1 MTHRYFH
8 LRLLVIAVA
17 IVLFGVSAWSQVA
30 NNTALVGNVV
40 DAVGLPVSGA
50 KVTALNEETKVVYQ
64 GQTNGDGYYSIAFI
78 VSGTYDVAVASPGFV
93 VLKKTGQIVSIDA
106 SVRTDFK
113 LKVGSD
119 STFISVTASSPPIAT
134 DDASLGE
141 TFDTKTVDNLPLM
154 GHNALEVAAT
164 ASNVTI
170 GPSSSYLGVPPGE
183 DFIGAGQR
191 EIQNSLNLDGITI
204 MNSLISLAPARPSTD
219 MISEVQMQSGNYSAQ
234 YGSYLGLHIN
244 LVSKSGTNKLHG
256 AMYDYIQN
264 TALNAHQF
272 LDAPGSPNEVQHYNQ
287 YGFDVGGPVY
297 LPKIY
302 NGRDK
307 TFFFASWEKIN
318 QVQQATG
325 PVSTL
330 TPAMEAGDFS
340 GYGSQLYDPY
350 TQQAYLNNQIPA
362 GELSTPAALIAKK
375 LEQYFVAPNTPTAAS
390 PAFVNNLNTSY
401 PNNLYITQTLD
412 RVDENIGEHVKLF
425 FRYHWQNL
433 TALAGSQFP
442 ANNTYGPTNQRNAAL
457 GYTHIITPNLI
468 NDFRIGL
475 NTVVS
480 NSLDYWAELGLTN
493 AGTSLGIPG
502 FTADTQYKS
511 PGIPSFYFDNYAPGS
526 ELGNSSANWNQGDR
540 ALDGY
545 DQVSYVHGKHNI
557 MAGVELRR
565 MTINREAVNDPRGNF
580 AFNATAY
587 DPLNPGNTIS
597 TGLDA
602 ADFVLGLANNSQTP
616 VYPTNGAIG
625 EWRDGFFVLDNWRPI
640 EKLTINY
647 GLRYELPTVPYSLNG
662 YARILNADETAL
674 IPNSSATLAA
684 DFKPTP
690 GFRFH
695 GPNHND
701 WAPRLGLDYR
711 LSNASV
717 IRGGFGTY
725 YNANQLNTYTLTT
738 QNFPLSAFVNYFTA
752 PGASNLLTLA
762 NPTPGEGSASP
773 VAGTCTPQCYYVS
786 AVTMGPYLP
795 TQTLYQWNLSF
806 GQALWQG
813 AGVEL
818 QYLGSHGLHLD
829 RNFFDNT
836 PTPGPGSVNS
846 RRPNQLFGKIRRI
859 QNDETSNYNG
869 FTAILRQRERH
880 GVQAMLSYTW
890 SHDLDISDNSNT
902 DPGTTMDQYHI
913 HLDYGSSNW
922 DIRNRLVGT
931 LTYSLPTFREKN
943 TLVRETLGGW
953 QTNAIVTLQTGE
965 PYNVNLSFDQA
976 NISQPRGNAQ
986 RPNWT
991 HKPAANCSVKNW
1003 ISGNA
1008 TSCIDTTAFAI
1019 PSLYTFGT
1027 AHRNSLY
1034 GPGYSNVNFSI
1045 FKAFAVKEDVKF
1057 QFRAEASNLFN
1068 HPSAG
1073 NPNST
1078 INSGYDPSNPGNDA
1092 ANLNFGT
1099 VTSMSGFYNPRYI
1112 QLAGKIIF

>member
-1 MTHRYFH
+1 MT
-8 LRLLVIAVA
+8 VVAVA
-17 IVLFGVSAWSQVA
+17 LTSVSARTQVA

-40 DAVGLPVSGA
+40 DAAGLPVSGA
-50 KVTALNEETKVVYQ
+50 KVTAVNEETKVVYP
-64 GQTNGDGYYSIAFI
+64 GKTNGDGYYSIAFI
-78 VSGTYDVAVASPGFV
+78 APGTYDIAVNSPGFV
-93 VLKKTGQIVSIDA
+93 ELKKTGQIVPIDA

-113 LKVGSD
+113 LQVGSD
-119 STFISVTASSPPIAT
+119 TTSISVTANSPPIAT

-164 ASNVTI
+164 ASNVII
-170 GPSSSYLGVPPGE
+170 GPSSGYLGVPPGE

-191 EIQNSLNLDGITI
+191 EIQNSLNLDGVTI
-204 MNSLISLAPARPSTD
+204 LNSLISLAPARPSTD

-244 LVSKSGTNKLHG
+244 LVSKSGTNQLHG
-256 AMYDYIQN
+256 AAYDYVQN
-264 TALNAHQF
+264 TALNANQF
-272 LDAPGSPNEVQHYNQ
+272 LASPGSPKQIQHYNQ

-297 LPKIY
+297 LPKLY
-302 NGRDK
+302 NGRNK

-318 QVQQATG
+318 QVQQGTG
-325 PVSTL
+325 PISTL
-330 TPAMEAGDFS
+330 TPAMESGDFS
-340 GYGSQLYDPY
+340 GFSQQLVDPY
-350 TQQAYLNNQIPA
+350 TGSAYPNNQIPA
-362 GELSTPAALIAKK
+362 SELATPSALIAKK
-375 LEQYFVAPNTPTAAS
+375 LEQYFLAPNTPNATN
-390 PAFVNNLNTSY
+390 PALINNLNTSY
-401 PNNLYITQTLD
+401 PSNLYITQTLD
-412 RVDENIGEHVKLF
+412 RIDENIGEHVRLF

-433 TALAGSQFP
+433 TALAGSQLP
-442 ANNTYGPTNQRNAAL
+442 ANNTYGPTNQRNAAF

-468 NDFRIGL
+468 NDFHIGL
-475 NTVVS
+475 NTVIS
-480 NSLDYWAELGLTN
+480 NSLDYWAQLGLTD

-502 FTADTQYKS
+502 FDADTKYHS
-511 PGIPSFYFDNYAPGS
+511 PGIPSFYFDNYGPGS

-557 MAGVELRR
+557 MAGVELRK
-565 MTINREAVNDPRGNF
+565 MTINREAVNDSRGAF
-580 AFNATAY
+580 SFNAS
-587 DPLNPGNTIS
+587 DPSDGIS

-616 VYPTNGAIG
+616 VFPTNGAIG

-674 IPNSSATLAA
+674 IPTSSATLAG

-690 GFRFH
+690 GFKFH
-695 GPNHND
+695 GPNHTD

-717 IRGGFGTY
+717 IRGGFGIY

-738 QNFPLSAFVNYFTA
+738 QNFPLSAFVNYFSA
-752 PGASNLLTLA
+752 SGSSNLLTLA
-762 NPTPGEGSASP
+762 NPTPNAPSASP
-773 VAGTCTPQCYYVS
+773 IAGTCTPTCTYVS

-806 GQALWQG
+806 GEALWQG
-813 AGVEL
+813 AGMEL

-846 RRPNQLFGKIRRI
+846 RRPNQLFGRIRRI

-869 FTAILRQRERH
+869 FTAIFRQRERH

-890 SHDLDISDNSNT
+890 SHDLDISDNSNSGI
-902 DPGTTMDQYHI
+902 GTTMDQYNI
-913 HLDYGSSNW
+913 RRDYGSSNW
-922 DIRNRLVGT
+922 DIRNRFVAT
-931 LTYSLPTFREKN
+931 VSYALPSFREKN
-943 TLVRETLGGW
+943 ILVRETMGGW
-953 QTNAIVTLQTGE
+953 QTDAVVTLQTGQ
-965 PYNVNLSFDQA
+965 PYNVNLDFDQA

-986 RPNWT
+986 RPNWI
-991 HKPAANCSVKNW
+991 HAPRAKCSLKNY
-1003 ISGNA
+1003 IAGNA

-1019 PSLYTFGT
+1019 PDRYTFGT
-1027 AHRNSLY
+1027 ARRNSLY
-1034 GPGYSNVNFSI
+1034 GPGYSNVNFSV
-1045 FKAFAVKEDVKF
+1045 FKSFPIKESVKF
-1057 QFRAEASNLFN
+1057 QFRAEAANLFN

-1078 INSGYDPSNPGNDA
+1078 ITSGYDPNNPGNDA
-1092 ANLNFGT
+1092 SNLNFGT

-1112 QLAGKIIF
+1112 QLAGKLIF

>member
-1 MTHRYFH
+1 MMHRCYH
-8 LRLLVIAVA
+8 LRSLVTVIAV
-17 IVLFGVSAWSQVA
+17 ILGGVSGRAQVA
-30 NNTALVGNVV
+30 NNTVLVGNVV
-40 DAVGLPVSGA
+40 DPAGLPVAGA
-50 KVTALNEETKVVYQ
+50 KVTAVNEETKVVYP
-64 GQTNGDGYYSIAFI
+64 GKTNGDGYYSIAFI
-78 VSGTYDVAVASPGFV
+78 VPGTYDVTVDSPGFV
-93 VLKKTGQIVSIDA
+93 VLKKTGQVVSINA

-113 LKVGSD
+113 LQVGSD
-119 STFISVTASSPPIAT
+119 TTSISVTATSPPIAT

-141 TFDTKTVDNLPLM
+141 TFDTKTVDSLPLI
-154 GHNALEVAAT
+154 GHNALEAAAT
-164 ASNVTI
+164 ASNVII
-170 GPSSSYLGVPPGE
+170 GPSSGYLGVPPGE

-234 YGSYLGLHIN
+234 YGAYLGLHIN
-244 LVSKSGTNKLHG
+244 LVSKSGTNNLHG
-256 AMYDYIQN
+256 AVYDYVQN
-264 TALNAHQF
+264 TALNASSFQPTPIG
-272 LDAPGSPNEVQHYNQ
+272 APGLSAQIQHYNQ

-307 TFFFASWEKIN
+307 TFFFASWEKIR
-318 QVQQATG
+318 QVQQG
-325 PVSTL
+325 IRPVSTL

-340 GYGSQLYDPY
+340 GYTGQLYDPY
-350 TQQAYLNNQIPA
+350 TQQPYFNNQIPA
-362 GELSTPAALIAKK
+362 SELATPAAAIAKK
-375 LEQYFVAPNTPTAAS
+375 LEQYFPAPNSPTAANPS
-390 PAFVNNLNTSY
+390 LLNNFTASY

-412 RVDENIGEHVKLF
+412 RIDENIGENVRLF

-442 ANNTYGPTNQRNAAL
+442 ANNTYGPTNQRNAAF

-475 NTVVS
+475 NTVTS
-480 NSLDYWAELGLTN
+480 NSLDYWAELGLKD

-502 FTADTQYKS
+502 FNADTKYNS
-511 PGIPSFYFDNYAPGS
+511 PGIPSFYFDNYATG

-545 DQVSYVHGKHNI
+545 DQISYVHSKHNI

-565 MTINREAVNDPRGNF
+565 MTINREAVNDSRGAF
-580 AFNATAY
+580 SFNAS
-587 DPLNPGNTIS
+587 DPSGGIS

-662 YARILNADETAL
+662 YARILNASETAL
-674 IPNSSATLAA
+674 IPNSSATLAV

-690 GFRFH
+690 GFKFH

-711 LSNASV
+711 LTNASV
-717 IRGGFGTY
+717 IRGGFGIY

-738 QNFPLSAFVNYFTA
+738 QNFPLSAFVNYFSA
-752 PGASNLLTLA
+752 PGTSNLLTLA
-762 NPTPGEGSASP
+762 NPTPGSASASP
-773 VAGTCTPQCYYVS
+773 IAGIPGTYVS

-813 AGVEL
+813 AGFEL

-829 RNFFDNT
+829 RDFFDNT
-836 PTPGPGSVNS
+836 PTPSPTGSINS
-846 RRPNQLFGKIRRI
+846 RRPNQLFGRIRRI

-869 FTAILRQRERH
+869 FTTILRQRQRH
-880 GVQAMLSYTW
+880 GVQATLSYTW
-890 SHDLDISDNSNT
+890 SHDLDISDNSNSS
-902 DPGTTMDQYHI
+902 PGTTMDQYHI
-913 HLDYGSSNW
+913 HLDYASSNW
-922 DIRNRLVGT
+922 DIRNRFVGIVS
-931 LTYSLPTFREKN
+931 YDLPSFQNKN
-943 TLVRETLGGW
+943 ALMRETVGGW
-953 QTNAIVTLQTGE
+953 QANAVVTLQSGE
-965 PYNVNLSFDQA
+965 PYNVNLAFDQA
-976 NISQPRGNAQ
+976 NVSQPRGNAQ
-986 RPNWT
+986 RPNWVRQARA
-991 HKPAANCSVKNW
+991 KCGLKNW
-1003 ISGNA
+1003 INGNA
-1008 TSCIDTTAFAI
+1008 TSCIDTTAFAV
-1019 PSLYTFGT
+1019 PTYGTFGT
-1027 AHRNSLY
+1027 SHRNSLY
-1034 GPGYSNVNFSI
+1034 GPGYSNVNFSV
-1045 FKAFAVKEDVKF
+1045 FKSFAIKEGVKF
-1057 QFRAEASNLFN
+1057 QFRAEAANLFN
-1068 HPSAG
+1068 HPVAG

-1078 INSGYDPSNPGNDA
+1078 ISSGYDPNNPGHDA
-1092 ANLNFGT
+1092 IDLNFGT
-1099 VTSMSGFYNPRYI
+1099 VTGTSAFYQPRQI
-1112 QLAGKIIF
+1112 QLAGKIVF

>member
-1 MTHRYFH
+1 
-8 LRLLVIAVA
+8 LA
-17 IVLFGVSAWSQVA
+17 IVIFAVYTHAQVA

-40 DAVGLPVSGA
+40 DAAGLPIKDA
-50 KVTALNEETKVVYQ
+50 KVTAVNEETKVVYP
-64 GQTNGDGYYSIAFI
+64 GKTDGEGYYSIAFL
-78 VSGTYDVAVASPGFV
+78 VPGTYDLTVASPGFV

-113 LKVGSD
+113 LQVGSEAT
-119 STFISVTASSPPIAT
+119 SISVSASSPPIAT

-141 TFDTKTVDNLPLM
+141 TFDTKTVEDLPLM

-164 ASNVTI
+164 ASNVMI

-191 EIQNSLNLDGITI
+191 EIQNSLNLDGVTI

-234 YGSYLGLHIN
+234 YGSYLGVHVN

-256 AMYDYIQN
+256 AAYDYVQN
-264 TALNAHQF
+264 TAFNAHQF

-287 YGFDVGGPVY
+287 YGFAVGGPVY

-318 QVQQATG
+318 QVQQLTG

-340 GYGSQLYDPY
+340 GYSGQLYDPY
-350 TQQAYLNNQIPA
+350 TPNQEAYVNNQIPA
-362 GELSTPAALIAKK
+362 SELATPAALIAKK
-375 LEQYFVAPNTPTAAS
+375 LEQYFVAPNTPSTTD
-390 PAFVNNLNTSY
+390 PAFVNNLNTSF

-412 RVDENIGEHVKLF
+412 RIDENIGANVKLF

-433 TALAGSQFP
+433 TYLAGSQFP
-442 ANNTYGPTNQRNAAL
+442 ANNTYGPTNQRNAAF
-457 GYTHIITPNLI
+457 GYTHILTPNLI

-475 NTVVS
+475 NTVIS
-480 NSLDYWAELGLTN
+480 NSLDYWAEQGLTD

-502 FTADTQYKS
+502 FTADTQYHS
-511 PGIPSFYFDNYAPGS
+511 PGIPSFYFDTYAPGS
-526 ELGNSSANWNQGDR
+526 ELGNSAANWNQGDR

-545 DQVSYVHGKHNI
+545 DQISYVHGKHDI

-580 AFNATAY
+580 AFNAS
-587 DPLNPGNTIS
+587 DPHSGIS

-662 YARILNADETAL
+662 FARILNASETAL
-674 IPNSSATLAA
+674 IPTTTATQAA
-684 DFKPTP
+684 NFTPNRGFK
-690 GFRFH
+690 FN

-738 QNFPLSAFVNYFTA
+738 QNFPLSAFVNYYSA
-752 PGASNLLTLA
+752 PGAANLLSLA
-762 NPTPGEGSASP
+762 NPTPGSASASP
-773 VAGTCTPQCYYVS
+773 IAGVPGTYVS

-806 GQALWQG
+806 GQGLWQG
-813 AGVEL
+813 AGAEL

-836 PTPGPGSVNS
+836 PTPAPGDINT

-859 QNDETSNYNG
+859 QNDEDSNYNG

-880 GVQAMLSYTW
+880 GLQAMLSYTW

-902 DPGTTMDQYHI
+902 DPGTTMDQYDI
-913 HLDYGSSNW
+913 KLDYASSNW
-922 DIRNRLVGT
+922 DIRNRFVGT
-931 LTYSLPTFREKN
+931 LTYDLPTFRASN
-943 TLVRETLGGW
+943 VLVRETLGGW

-976 NISQPRGNAQ
+976 NISQPRGNTQ
-986 RPNWT
+986 RPNWV
-991 HKPAANCSVKNW
+991 HKPTANCSLKSW
-1003 ISGNA
+1003 INGNS
-1008 TSCIDTTAFAI
+1008 TSCIDTTAFAV
-1019 PSLYTFGT
+1019 PALYTFGT
-1027 AHRNSLY
+1027 SSRNQLY

-1045 FKAFAVKEDVKF
+1045 FKSFAVREGIKF

-1078 INSGYDPSNPGNDA
+1078 INEGYDSSNPGSDA
-1092 ANLNFGT
+1092 TNLNFGT
-1099 VTSMSGFYNPRYI
+1099 VTSTSGFYNPRYI
-1112 QLAGKIIF
+1112 QLAGKLIF